1 MKGKK
6 EKSIVHR
13 GHYLWIG
20 HVFFLYL
27 TIKLYCNAIQF
38 FSYLKSVLILL
49 IIKIKLCVHHNYI
62 FCMCKKKFQKKKLV
76 CHLS

>member
-6 EKSIVHR
+6 EKSIVHK

-27 TIKLYCNAIQF
+27 TIKLYCNAIQI
-38 FSYLKSVLILL
+38 FSYLKSFLILL
-49 IIKIKLCVHHNYI
+49 IIKIKLCDTTTI
-62 FCMCKKKFQKKKLV
+62 FFACVRKCFKKNLV